1 METLAPLDSFNTFQG
16 YSSSESN
23 TNNRSS
29 LSRTPS
35 FLNSNLEIRNTDDI
49 NHHFKHLLP
58 FSIEIMDKII
68 GYAYYLDAPNVIHE
82 GDSNSDEFHNEKIT
96 IPIDSSNLTKGRYSN
111 LHNLM
116 QVNSG
121 FHFLCLQYQYR
132 YAKFIRSFNFSKFL
146 FNLINTN
153 DLGNYVKF
161 LDFQE
166 FTAVGLGKSVENIV
180 KIPNLTSVTLLK
192 CLQLCRCNLN
202 TLLLSESIDTD
213 IDYEII
219 DFIFNGLK
227 SLRNLDF
234 CGISNNSLIEYFQ
247 RLRIN
252 ETLKIENL
260 SFHECMNIPTTIFEK
275 ILLSTDNLKRLDLSH
290 TQITL
295 ESLISSL
302 SPNIRLTH
310 LSLRKCAQLGTIKEL
325 FKLLQHPSIA
335 GDELEPSQMIWLN
348 IQHCFSSD
356 TLTGERIDK
365 LVDVL
370 SDNAPNLKYLNM
382 NGYANVNT
390 DHLLKISENFR
401 NLESLSLSDLNIN
414 YWDFKDLEILKNL
427 SNIQNL
433 KFLDFSN
440 SLYNFTNLKTIIE
453 HTNVLVLEV
462 KPRLSDLLSHI
473 FQVKSQFWRVFNN
486 KGISRR
492 CWVHLLNNI
501 KESEYF
507 DNYEN
512 EMSGSRLV
520 EWNSNGDLVLRKIK
534 KVDWLGLACVKVNCF
549 SDPCDENSE
558 IDKDFGNDKSVRGL
572 YKYYALNV

>member
-1 METLAPLDSFNTFQG
+1 
-16 YSSSESN
+16 
-23 TNNRSS
+23 
-29 LSRTPS
+29 
-35 FLNSNLEIRNTDDI
+35 
-49 NHHFKHLLP
+49 
-58 FSIEIMDKII
+58 
-68 GYAYYLDAPNVIHE
+68 
-82 GDSNSDEFHNEKIT
+82 
-96 IPIDSSNLTKGRYSN
+96 
-111 LHNLM
+111 
-116 QVNSG
+116 
-121 FHFLCLQYQYR
+121 
-132 YAKFIRSFNFSKFL
+132 
-146 FNLINTN
+146 
-153 DLGNYVKF
+153 
-161 LDFQE
+161 
-166 FTAVGLGKSVENIV
+166 
-180 KIPNLTSVTLLK
+180 
-192 CLQLCRCNLN
+192 
-202 TLLLSESIDTD
+202 
-213 IDYEII
+213 
-219 DFIFNGLK
+219 
-227 SLRNLDF
+227 
-234 CGISNNSLIEYFQ
+234 
-247 RLRIN
+247 
-252 ETLKIENL
+252 
-260 SFHECMNIPTTIFEK
+260 
-275 ILLSTDNLKRLDLSH
+275 
-290 TQITL
+290 
-295 ESLISSL
+295 
-302 SPNIRLTH
+302 
-310 LSLRKCAQLGTIKEL
+310 
-325 FKLLQHPSIA
+325 
-335 GDELEPSQMIWLN
+335 
-348 IQHCFSSD
+348 
-356 TLTGERIDK
+356 
-365 LVDVL
+365 
-370 SDNAPNLKYLNM
+370 M